1 MKKLFI
7 LSALFI
13 TPFVFAEEKTQ
24 PRTIDGI
31 QMSASGTY
39 YFSTEKGWGAPGC
52 PNADYIFFYKHEVPA
67 ADGLLSLMLSSQ
79 ALNRSVVALGNCTDS
94 NHFKLTYIIQQPTQ

>member
-1 MKKLFI
+1 MKKLLLLI
-7 LSALFI
+7 VLFT
-13 TPFVFAEEKTQ
+13 TPFVWAEEQTQ
-24 PRTIDGI
+24 PRTIDRI

-52 PNADYIFFYKHEVPA
+52 PNAAHIFFYKHEVPA

-79 ALNRSVVALGNCTDS
+79 ALNRSIIALGNCTDS
-94 NHFKLTYIIQQPTQ
+94 NHFKLTYIIQQPAQ